1 MKKYV
6 LIVIILGV
14 FAIYSVG
21 IRHQRP
27 VIGKPTSLTKA
38 PSNAAP
44 ANTSS
49 SGSNTGSSTT
59 GSSTAGSSTPSPS
72 TSTAST
78 HYKDGTYT
86 GSTADA
92 YYGQVQVSATISG
105 GKISAVKFLQYPNS
119 HSTSVYINQQAMPY
133 LKQEAISSQNANV
146 QIISGATFTSQ
157 AFIQSLSNALSKAGA

>member
-6 LIVIILGV
+6 LIVVILGV

-27 VIGKPTSLTKA
+27 VIGKPTSLTKV
-38 PSNAAP
+38 P
-44 ANTSS
+44 ANTAPASTNTNSS

-59 GSSTAGSSTPSPS
+59 GSSTASSS
-72 TSTAST
+72 TSTTPA

-92 YYGQVQVSATISG
+92 YYGQVQVSTTISG
-105 GKISAVKFLQYPNS
+105 GKITDVKFLQYPNS